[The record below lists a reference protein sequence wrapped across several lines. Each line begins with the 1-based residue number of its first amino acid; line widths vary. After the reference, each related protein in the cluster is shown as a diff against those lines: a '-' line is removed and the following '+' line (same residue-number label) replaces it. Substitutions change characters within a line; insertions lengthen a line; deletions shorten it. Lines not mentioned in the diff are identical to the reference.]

1 MDKVLIIGGA
11 RSGIAAARLLVR
23 HGCAVTLTDSREVK
37 EKAELGSWGVRV
49 ADGGHP
55 DWLLQEEWSYIV
67 KNPGIPYRVAIV
79 RHFMEKGVPIYTEV
93 EIGYRYASRFHYGA
107 VTGTNGKTT
116 ITSLIYEMLKRK
128 GAALAAGN
136 IGIPLCEQVYAHEDE
151 EEDVAIELS
160 NFQLMGIETF
170 RPCVSVVCNLAPD
183 HLDYMDSL
191 EAYYESKMRIYMN
204 CDADDWFLRNVDDP
218 LIMQYA
224 KDIPCR
230 VIDYSLTRT
239 DVDLYR
245 REGKVW
251 LGDVM
256 LFDTATLKIVGDYN
270 IANAMAAACMAY
282 RMGVAIEDI
291 QAACASFT
299 SVEHRLEFIMEQ
311 DGVRYYND
319 SKATNTHAAAA
330 ALQSF
335 ASNVILL
342 AGGHD
347 KGIPFDDLRRYDERV
362 KLCVAFGE
370 TKAQFKD
377 VFTHCVCVETMEEAL
392 DEAIAQ
398 SAPGDV
404 ILLSP
409 ACSSFDQ
416 FNNYEERGRIFKEMV
431 RKKLAK
437 GE

>member
-37 EKAELGSWGVRV
+37 EKAELGSWDVRV

-116 ITSLIYEMLKRK
+116 ITSLLYEMLKRK